1 MPVVS
6 TPHED
11 QVKCSHSLPSQLAF
25 PLIEALYHPQYGTE
39 PEARISIN
47 HLTSFY
53 QRYFDCLTFFT
64 RTSFLQSLG
73 LLNFTVM
80 FFVAVG
86 GVDDG
91 YIRQG
96 VVGHVDGDLDVLL
109 MDSLLTGDT

>member
-1 MPVVS
+1 MQRDMPVVS

-53 QRYFDCLTFFT
+53 QRYFNCLTFFT
-64 RTSFLQSLG
+64 RTPLLQSLG
-73 LLNFTVM
+73 SLNCTAL
-80 FFVAVG
+80 FFGAVAG
-86 GVDDG
+86 LDDG
-91 YIRQG
+91 YI
-96 VVGHVDGDLDVLL
+96 
-109 MDSLLTGDT
+109 